1 MKGWMDTWENET
13 RSYMAALG
21 VCGGVCGY
29 FIAFLS
35 NFDASIWID
44 FAFIPTMAPN
54 TNCPIK

>member
-13 RSYMAALG
+13 RSYMAAL
-21 VCGGVCGY
+21 GVCGY

-54 TNCPIK
+54 TNCPH